1 MMLPCRSGVSALE
14 AAKKTNGSKKLR
26 VEEEE
31 MISVRD
37 DSTLDRSRGG
47 TGGGTLCVPIVN
59 F

>member
-37 DSTLDRSRGG
+37 STLDRSRGG